1 MATSIFRDLDEVGA
15 YFAWSPSVGCHD
27 EAARLETMIGA
38 ERGSLCEAAVRNHW
52 AGRYRA
58 RAWLRRWAVIA
69 RIASHPEV
77 FCMSLSQLVAAY
89 NGAEASPW
97 PAWSS
102 RAARV
107 DQARAYNAMVAR
119 LKVSRGH

>member
-1 MATSIFRDLDEVGA
+1 MASIFRDLCEVGA
-15 YFAWSPSVGCHD
+15 YFAWSVSVGCPD

-58 RAWLRRWAVIA
+58 RSWLRRWALIA
-69 RIASHPEV
+69 RVGSRQEIY
-77 FCMSLSQLVAAY
+77 CMSLRQLVAAY
-89 NGAEASPW
+89 NEAEAAPL
-97 PAWSS
+97 PAWSY

-107 DQARAYNAMVAR
+107 DQARAHNAMVAS
-119 LKVSRGH
+119 LKASRGY